1 MYTESQVYTEK
12 ECKIVSRGFHS
23 EDELYSMQNSSAVGY
38 FDHWNHIPYDCSY
51 PQFAER
57 PRIAAERVNHEKNDV
72 CNRKR

>member
-1 MYTESQVYTEK
+1 MYMELQVHTEK
-12 ECKIVSRGFHS
+12 ECKIVSIGFHS

-57 PRIAAERVNHEKNDV
+57 PRIPERSKDGETNTKST
-72 CNRKR
+72 

>member
-1 MYTESQVYTEK
+1 MS
-12 ECKIVSRGFHS
+12 IGFHS

-57 PRIAAERVNHEKNDV
+57 PRIPERSKDGETDE
-72 CNRKR
+72 